1 MKKYNVLKAAA
12 IMCTILYVLTGTF
25 YADNHASQFN
35 DIDNSWAK
43 QYIINV
49 YNKGLMG
56 GFSKTEFKPGEYV
69 KNYDALVSI
78 SRMIKREKDIN
89 LEKLEEK
96 YRESVLDKFNVPDYA
111 REHIIVCIGEGIISD
126 ADVSMFDKYPYA
138 TKNSIM
144 RYLGKAF
151 GVKVD
156 EDAPPVALEFI
167 DALDVPILY
176 KPYVKYLIDSGIIDP
191 YSETNS
197 RLNPKSNVDRAVF
210 AKIMDL
216 SSDFYEKKATGSDTV
231 DTTPKD
237 ILSDPDIT
245 WTDIESP
252 GSAEIIEDGVQTDV
266 IANGDGVQADV
277 IAYVDQ
283 IIPEYGNLAVFVGT
297 ERRVYKLAEDVVCTI
312 DDAAEGFWKLRKS
325 DRVKLFI
332 KSDKITKILAESKIR
347 KTVGKLLGIQSED
360 KTVLRMETSM
370 GEIQNYTIT
379 AKTIVIKDGK
389 GALWQELKEGNSL
402 VITTSYDELI
412 EINADGVKSTDKGII
427 ESLVLSRIAPPKIV
441 VTALD
446 GSQNTYYTS
455 KDIEIS
461 GAGSDIYSLRP
472 GMQAEVSL
480 IDDEIVKI
488 GIINEAA
495 LVLAELKGVIKS
507 IDTEAGLLIMEIYES
522 STNKYS
528 DKKIYVNEETK
539 IADSYLNFLGLS
551 SLEVN
556 QIITVRGTGTAEG
569 VYAKAIQVMD

>member
-1 MKKYNVLKAAA
+1 M
-12 IMCTILYVLTGTF
+12 
-25 YADNHASQFN
+25 
-35 DIDNSWAK
+35 
-43 QYIINV
+43 
-49 YNKGLMG
+49 
-56 GFSKTEFKPGEYV
+56 
-69 KNYDALVSI
+69 
-78 SRMIKREKDIN
+78 
-89 LEKLEEK
+89 
-96 YRESVLDKFNVPDYA
+96 
-111 REHIIVCIGEGIISD
+111 
-126 ADVSMFDKYPYA
+126 
-138 TKNSIM
+138 
-144 RYLGKAF
+144 
-151 GVKVD
+151 
-156 EDAPPVALEFI
+156 
-167 DALDVPILY
+167 
-176 KPYVKYLIDSGIIDP
+176 
-191 YSETNS
+191 
-197 RLNPKSNVDRAVF
+197 
-210 AKIMDL
+210 
-216 SSDFYEKKATGSDTV
+216 
-231 DTTPKD
+231 
-237 ILSDPDIT
+237 
-245 WTDIESP
+245 
-252 GSAEIIEDGVQTDV
+252 
-266 IANGDGVQADV
+266 
-277 IAYVDQ
+277 
-283 IIPEYGNLAVFVGT
+283 
-297 ERRVYKLAEDVVCTI
+297 
-312 DDAAEGFWKLRKS
+312 
-325 DRVKLFI
+325 
-332 KSDKITKILAESKIR
+332 
-347 KTVGKLLGIQSED
+347 GKLLGIQSED